1 MTNDCVSITKTLMV
15 KGVKLKTERYE
26 KYIKKANV
34 SAKIN
39 NCHTKKFIYF
49 PAEQ

>member
-1 MTNDCVSITKTLMV
+1 MV
-15 KGVKLKTERYE
+15 KGVKLKTERYK
-26 KYIKKANV
+26 KYLHKKVKV